1 LRTRRVRNN
10 RWVEQPN
17 LNRAP
22 GAPRGG
28 ESRSV
33 VVLMATTFVAAL
45 CVVIIAVLVGGTV
58 GASPPPV
65 LPVAVVS
72 DPVVA
77 RVDSELVDINTITDG
92 GTGAAAG
99 TGMVLTPS
107 GLVLTN
113 NHVIAQATSIEA
125 VDIGNGQTYTAR
137 VLGYDERRDVALIQL
152 EGASGLAAVTLGD
165 SAHVHVGGQVVTIGN
180 AGGVGGTPAARSGTV
195 LALNRAIVVSDAYDR
210 SSEHLTQLIQIHG
223 DLQPGDSGGP
233 LVDGAG
239 DVIGMDTAASSGFE
253 LSSQTTGQ
261 GFAIAIDAVKRI
273 AAQIRAGAA
282 SNTIH
287 LGPTAFI
294 GVEIDSESKGPAGAA
309 VSGTVPGTAAANA
322 GLDAGD
328 VITALGTRSI
338 TSSNALTEAL
348 VPCRPGQRVTLT
360 WLDPAGVGHSAVI
373 TLGTGPAA

>member
-1 LRTRRVRNN
+1 MRVRNN
-10 RWVEQPN
+10 RWVTQPN
-17 LNRAP
+17 FNGAP

-28 ESRSV
+28 ESRRV
-33 VVLMATTFVAAL
+33 AVLMATTFAAAL
-45 CVVIIAVLVGGTV
+45 CVVIVAVLVGGTV
-58 GASPPPV
+58 GASAPV
-65 LPVAVVS
+65 LPVSVVS

-77 RVDSELVDINTITDG
+77 RVDRELVDVNTIIDG
-92 GTGAAAG
+92 GRGAAAG

-125 VDIGNGQTYTAR
+125 VDLGNGQTYTAR

-152 EGASGLAAVTLGD
+152 QGASGLAAVTLGD
-165 SAHVHVGGQVVTIGN
+165 SARVQIGGQVVTIGN
-180 AGGVGGTPAARSGTV
+180 AGGVGGAPAARSGTV
-195 LALNRAIVVSDAYDR
+195 LAVNRAIVVSDEYDG

-233 LVDGAG
+233 MVDNAG
-239 DVIGMDTAASSGFE
+239 QVVGMDTAASTGFE

-261 GFAIAIDAVKRI
+261 GFAIEIDAVKRI

-282 SNTIH
+282 SSTIH
-287 LGPTAFI
+287 VGPTAFI
-294 GVEIDSESKGPAGAA
+294 GVEVDSESKRPDGAV
-309 VSGTVPGTAAANA
+309 VSGALDGTAAANV

-328 VITALGTRSI
+328 LITALGTRSI
-338 TSSNALTEAL
+338 ASSNALTEAL
-348 VPCRPGQRVTLT
+348 VPYRPGQRVTLT
-360 WLDPAGVGHSAVI
+360 WLDSAGVRHSALI